1 MKEKTL
7 NRIQMIVLCIS
18 IAFLFIISIAEANAQ
33 TSHVVDTVKYTYY
46 DLKGRPVQP
55 GFFAE
60 KTMGWSMRFLAD
72 DGVRRREVWV
82 STIK

>member
-18 IAFLFIISIAEANAQ
+18 IVFLFIISIGEANAQ

-46 DLKGRPVQP
+46 DLKGRPVQS
-55 GFFAE
+55 GFFSE
-60 KTMGWSMRFLAD
+60 KNMGWCLWFLAD
-72 DGVRRREVWV
+72 DGIRREKVWID
-82 STIK
+82 TRK